1 MQKITF
7 YTEPVISCGH
17 LKHKGRVIILLA
29 GGQFVHKAG
38 SCIYFVDPDSDYTFL
53 IRVPII
59 FGNGSKSVSMSKA
72 A

>member
-59 FGNGSKSVSMSKA
+59 FGNGSESVSMSIA